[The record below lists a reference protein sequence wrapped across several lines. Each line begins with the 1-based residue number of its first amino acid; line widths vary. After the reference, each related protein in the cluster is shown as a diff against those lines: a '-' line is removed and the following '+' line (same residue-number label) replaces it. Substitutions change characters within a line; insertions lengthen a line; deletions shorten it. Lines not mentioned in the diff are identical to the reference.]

1 MKKIR
6 AYGTPDK
13 RRKKKDEEMV
23 YICNNKPTEVVYVE
37 SYQASLKE
45 DDKKESSWFIPPE
58 KLKLLPLL
66 PWKVGNF
73 VVDVILSITI
83 FWLFSKR

>member
-6 AYGTPDK
+6 AYGTPEK

-45 DDKKESSWFIPPE
+45 DDKKES
-58 KLKLLPLL
+58 
-66 PWKVGNF
+66 V
-73 VVDVILSITI
+73 
-83 FWLFSKR
+83 KRAD

>member
-6 AYGTPDK
+6 PYGTPER

-23 YICNNKPTEVVYVE
+23 YICYIIPTEVVFVE

-45 DDKKESSWFIPPE
+45 DDKKES
-58 KLKLLPLL
+58 
-66 PWKVGNF
+66 V
-73 VVDVILSITI
+73 
-83 FWLFSKR
+83 KRAG